1 MKTRGKMYIAGT
13 ICIGAGILF
22 AAGGIL
28 AGGRPGVAIGPDGIH
43 MAGDSWKEICVLEKT
58 PLEDFSSAEIFVKHG
73 DFSLIPSDG
82 YYLEYQLE
90 GEQEPSFQVQEG
102 TFTFQERPMEND
114 LQFGIFFW
122 DMDITDEACYVKL
135 YVPEDVFFES
145 FVLNQESG
153 NLLLGAC
160 RAEDLSIY
168 LESGQAQIQLAE
180 DPSEY
185 HMELK
190 TEYGS
195 IQAPDVGTIRSE
207 EGETSFYFAGSTE
220 KRLSVYSESGD
231 ILVTSIR

>member
-1 MKTRGKMYIAGT
+1 MKTSSKMYIAGT

-28 AGGRPGVAIGPDGIH
+28 TGGRPGVAIGPDGIH
-43 MAGDSWKEICVLEKT
+43 MAGDSRKEVYILEKT
-58 PLEDFSSAEIFVKHG
+58 PLESFSSAEIFVTHG

-82 YYLEYQLE
+82 YYLEYELD
-90 GEQEPSFQVQEG
+90 GEQEPGFQVQDG
-102 TFTFQERPMEND
+102 TFTFQERPMDNY
-114 LQFGIFFW
+114 LQFGMISW
-122 DMDITDEACYVKL
+122 DMELTGEACYVKL

-145 FVLNQESG
+145 FVLNKESG

-160 RAEDLSIY
+160 RAEDLSIH

-190 TEYGS
+190 TEDGS
-195 IQAPDVGTIRSE
+195 IKAPDVGTVRSE
-207 EGETSFYFAGSTE
+207 DGETSFYYAGSTE

-231 ILVTSIR
+231 ILVTAIR